1 MQSIATAMAEAN
13 NQQVEW
19 ELGHHQQAFNICAF
33 QIQSVVGNKVK
44 QMLKNYVMD
53 KYDRE
58 ANQAQGDCGVKPVE
72 DSNEF
77 RKWLWVY
84 FNMTDTC
91 VAWTGAKCN
100 LETYL
105 TYDAEKYRLK
115 KIEAKMRGNENDVTT
130 FYRLQAKADSDA
142 RTLLAEA
149 GNVELDHRYPEGFYD
164 AMLEVVESRMKEIES
179 KSYGNKD
186 ADMVFLKALKTAMG
200 G

>member
-1 MQSIATAMAEAN
+1 MHSIATAMAEAN

-100 LETYL
+100 LERYL
-105 TYDAEKYRLK
+105 IYDAEKYKKK
-115 KIEAKMRGNENDVTT
+115 KIEAQMRGNENDVTT

-186 ADMVFLKALKTAMG
+186 ADMVFLKALKTDMG

>member
-1 MQSIATAMAEAN
+1 MESLAVAMAEAN

-33 QIQSVVGNKVK
+33 QIQSVVGNKIK

-58 ANQAQGDCGVKPVE
+58 ADQAQGDCGVKPVE

-100 LETYL
+100 LESYL
-105 TYDAEKYRLK
+105 IYDAEKYKKK
-115 KIEAKMRGNENDVTT
+115 KIEAQMRGNENDVTT

-186 ADMVFLKALKTAMG
+186 ADMVFLKALKTDMG

>member
-100 LETYL
+100 LESYL
-105 TYDAEKYRLK
+105 IYDAEKYKKK
-115 KIEAKMRGNENDVTT
+115 KIEAQMRGNENDVTT

-186 ADMVFLKALKTAMG
+186 ADMVFLKALKTDMG

>member
-1 MQSIATAMAEAN
+1 MQSLAVAMAEAN

-100 LETYL
+100 LESYL
-105 TYDAEKYRLK
+105 IYDAEKYKKK
-115 KIEAKMRGNENDVTT
+115 KIEAQMRGNENDVTT

-186 ADMVFLKALKTAMG
+186 ADMVFLNALKTDMG

>member
-1 MQSIATAMAEAN
+1 MQSLSTAMAEAN

-19 ELGHHQQAFNICAF
+19 ELGEHKQAFNICAF
-33 QIQSVVGNKVK
+33 KIQSVIGNKVK

-58 ANQAQGDCGVKPVE
+58 ANQAMGDCGVKPVE

-91 VAWTGAKCN
+91 VAWNGAKCN

-105 TYDAEKYRLK
+105 TYDAEQFRLK
-115 KIEAKMRGNENDVTT
+115 KIKAQMKGHKKDVAT
-130 FYRLQAKADSDA
+130 FYRLQAVSDSEA

-149 GNVELDHRYPEGFYD
+149 GNVELDHQYPNGFFD
-164 AMLEVVESRMKEIES
+164 AMLEVVELRMEEIES
-179 KSYGNKD
+179 KSYANKY
-186 ADMVFLKALKTAMG
+186 ADVIFLKALKTQMG

>member
-100 LETYL
+100 LESYL
-105 TYDAEKYRLK
+105 IYDAEKYKKK
-115 KIEAKMRGNENDVTT
+115 KIEAQMRGNENDVTT

-186 ADMVFLKALKTAMG
+186 ADMVFLKALKTDMG
-200 G
+200 A

>member
-1 MQSIATAMAEAN
+1 MQSLATAMAEAN

-19 ELGHHQQAFNICAF
+19 ELGHHKQAFNICAF

-100 LETYL
+100 LESYL
-105 TYDAEKYRLK
+105 IYDAEKYK
-115 KIEAKMRGNENDVTT
+115 KKMLEAQMRGNANDVTT

-186 ADMVFLKALKTAMG
+186 ADMVFLKALKTDMG

>member
-100 LETYL
+100 LESYL
-105 TYDAEKYRLK
+105 IYDAEKYRLK
-115 KIEAKMRGNENDVTT
+115 MIEAQMRGNENDVTT
-130 FYRLQAKADSDA
+130 FYRLQAKADNDA

-186 ADMVFLKALKTAMG
+186 ADMVFLKALKTDMG

>member
-115 KIEAKMRGNENDVTT
+115 KIEAQMRGNENDVTT
-130 FYRLQAKADSDA
+130 YYRLQAKADGDA

-186 ADMVFLKALKTAMG
+186 ADMVFLKALKTDMG

>member
-19 ELGHHQQAFNICAF
+19 ELGHHQQAFNICAC
-33 QIQSVVGNKVK
+33 QIQSVIGNKVK

-115 KIEAKMRGNENDVTT
+115 KIEAQMRGNENDVTT

-149 GNVELDHRYPEGFYD
+149 GNVELDHRYPEGVYD

-186 ADMVFLKALKTAMG
+186 ADMVFLKALKTDMG

>member
-100 LETYL
+100 LESYL
-105 TYDAEKYRLK
+105 IYDAEKYKKK
-115 KIEAKMRGNENDVTT
+115 KIEAQMRGNENDVTT

-149 GNVELDHRYPEGFYD
+149 GNVELDHRYPEVFYD

-186 ADMVFLKALKTAMG
+186 ADMVFLKALKTDMG

>member
-1 MQSIATAMAEAN
+1 MQSLSTAMAEAN

-19 ELGHHQQAFNICAF
+19 ELGEHKQAFNICAF
-33 QIQSVVGNKVK
+33 KIQSVIGNKVK

-58 ANQAQGDCGVKPVE
+58 ANQAMGDCGVKPVE

-91 VAWTGAKCN
+91 VAWNGAKCN

-105 TYDAEKYRLK
+105 TYDAEQFRLK
-115 KIEAKMRGNENDVTT
+115 KIKAQMKGHKKDVAT
-130 FYRLQAKADSDA
+130 FYRLQAVADSEA

-149 GNVELDHRYPEGFYD
+149 GNVELDHQYPNGFFD
-164 AMLEVVESRMKEIES
+164 AMLEVVELRMEEIES
-179 KSYGNKD
+179 KSYANKD
-186 ADMVFLKALKTAMG
+186 ADVIFLKALKTQMG

>member
-115 KIEAKMRGNENDVTT
+115 KIEAQMRGNENDVTT
-130 FYRLQAKADSDA
+130 YYRLQAKADGDA

-149 GNVELDHRYPEGFYD
+149 GNVELDHSYPEGFYD

-186 ADMVFLKALKTAMG
+186 ADMVFLKALKTDMG

>member
-1 MQSIATAMAEAN
+1 MQSLAVAMSEAN

-19 ELGHHQQAFNICAF
+19 ELGHHSQAFNICAF
-33 QIQSVVGNKVK
+33 KIQSVIGNKVK

-91 VAWTGAKCN
+91 VAWNGAKCN

-105 TYDAEKYRLK
+105 TYDAEKFRVK
-115 KIEAKMRGNENDVTT
+115 KIEAQMKGHKKDVTT
-130 FYRLQAKADSDA
+130 FYRLQADADNEA

-149 GNVELDHRYPEGFYD
+149 GNVELDHQYPNGFFD
-164 AMLEVVESRMKEIES
+164 AMLEVVELRMEEIES
-179 KSYGNKD
+179 KSYANKD
-186 ADMVFLKALKTAMG
+186 ADVVFLKALKTDMG